1 VSNYS
6 ASHFDSVNENTS
18 WYKAFHLIDPGSSV
32 LDIGCS
38 SGNFGEALINM
49 RSCVVDGIE
58 IAPDDIIEA
67 KTKLRTVYSI
77 DIERDSLN
85 EITNRYDVIYFGD
98 VIEHLITPSKT
109 LKRVATLLKPDGR
122 LVFSVP
128 NMAYL
133 AVRLDLLEG
142 RFEYTE
148 TGLLDNTHLHYYDR
162 VEIERVIGE
171 AGYDLTTLDYVS
183 KDYPRSIIDET
194 LSQMGLSANEAF
206 YTRMSSP
213 EASAFQWIG
222 MAQYTGKKMAVRRR
236 EFGPV
241 DKFEILIHEVEAA
254 HAIEISDK
262 NAKIA
267 ALETQNDHFKQ
278 RMADLHDHPV
288 RTVQRHVTARIK
300 KKLS

>member
-1 VSNYS
+1 MSNYS

-18 WYKAFHLIDPGSSV
+18 WYKAFHLIEPGSIV

-38 SGNFGEALINM
+38 SGNFGQALIGM
-49 RSCVVDGIE
+49 RDCVVDGVE
-58 IAPDDIIEA
+58 IAPDDIVVA
-67 KTKLRTVYSI
+67 KTKLRAVYSV
-77 DIERDSLN
+77 DIERDNLD

-109 LKRVATLLKPDGR
+109 LERVASLLKPNGK

-142 RFEYTE
+142 RFEYTK

-162 VEIERVIGE
+162 VEIERVISE
-171 AGYDLTTLDYVS
+171 AGYNLQTLDYVA

-194 LSQMGLSANEAF
+194 LSGMGLSANESF
-206 YTRMSSP
+206 YSRMSSP
-213 EASAFQWIG
+213 EAAAFQWIG
-222 MAQYTGKKMAVRRR
+222 MAQYTGKKSIVRRR

-241 DKFEILIHEVEAA
+241 DKFEILIHEVDAA
-254 HAIEISDK
+254 HAVELRTRDEQIVE
-262 NAKIA
+262 
-267 ALETQNDHFKQ
+267 LESINQ
-278 RMADLHDHPV
+278 RLRGRITELCEHPV
-288 RTVQRHVTARIK
+288 RSVRRHVTALIK